1 MTRQSRHF
9 WAIVAFNMTVAAR
22 ETYEPQTE
30 GVVSPAKLRSF
41 NEMLHR
47 ICSCLAAENNGS
59 DSWLF
64 AYLHDESKRSGTA
77 TAVEWALADAKKK
90 VLGESS
96 I

>member
-1 MTRQSRHF
+1 MTRQSRQF
-9 WAIVAFNMTVAAR
+9 WATVAFNMTVAAR

-30 GVVSPAKLRSF
+30 GVVSPAKLRSY

-47 ICSCLAAENNGS
+47 ICSCLATEDDS

-64 AYLHDESKRSGTA
+64 SYLRNESKRTGTA
-77 TAVEWALADAKKK
+77 TAVEWALEDAKKK
-90 VLGESS
+90 VLGESG